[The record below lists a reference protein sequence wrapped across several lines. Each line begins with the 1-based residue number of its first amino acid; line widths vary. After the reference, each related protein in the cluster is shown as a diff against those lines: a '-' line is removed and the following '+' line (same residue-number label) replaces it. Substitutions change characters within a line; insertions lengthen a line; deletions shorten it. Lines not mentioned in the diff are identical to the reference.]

1 MTTNRRRAPTSS
13 RPTAVRV
20 RALVGIACA
29 GLAAVVL
36 GAAGEGLQRA
46 LAVDDSVMVKMRDGV
61 HLAATVY
68 RPADADRLP
77 TLVTRTPYDRRND
90 TTEARKL
97 AARGYVVVVQDTRG
111 RFGSEGEFY
120 PFRDEGTDGYD
131 TVEWAAALPFS
142 DGRVGMYG
150 ASYVGATQLLAAM
163 EKPEPITPGSGR
175 REWSPPGRRCITTSP
190 GRPPSSCP

>member
-46 LAVDDSVMVKMRDGV
+46 LAVDDTVMVKMRDGV

-90 TTEARKL
+90 ATEARKL

-120 PFRDEGTDGYD
+120 PFRDDDSPLMPRSSRPLWRRNITARNYRRPVRPLVRPIACSISSS
-131 TVEWAAALPFS
+131 TRLRMPCARPF
-142 DGRVGMYG
+142 
-150 ASYVGATQLLAAM
+150 L
-163 EKPEPITPGSGR
+163 
-175 REWSPPGRRCITTSP
+175 SPPPAAYLFPLS
-190 GRPPSSCP
+190 